1 MRYSDIPLHCTENY
15 NYNDNDNSDD
25 NDNDKDSSFTTSHR
39 TALPAI
45 GTGRRTA
52 RMF

>member
-1 MRYSDIPLHCTENY
+1 MNKDIPLHCTN
-15 NYNDNDNSDD
+15 NDNDNSDD
-25 NDNDKDSSFTTSHR
+25 NDNDKDISFTISHR

-45 GTGRRTA
+45 GTGRRAA